1 MMDMGKRTILML
13 CLALG
18 VCSSGIAQQIKAS
31 GEPLEEVLKHIE
43 QKPAIV
49 SIGRKKM

>member
-1 MMDMGKRTILML
+1 MGKGKRTILML

-31 GEPLEEVLKHIE
+31 GEPLAEVLKHIE
-43 QKPAIV
+43 QKPD
-49 SIGRKKM
+49 IGSTGWIRT